1 MPRFEMP
8 PFSRR
13 LTVCVCL
20 FVGSQCL
27 VAMPV
32 CAQGAEPGAFS
43 KMAQTLNPAN
53 WKMPSMPK
61 APGFRMPGFLVPNAD
76 QERIVERKN
85 GLMTDVKTTASKSWQ
100 RTKEAFNPAR
110 LNPMNMFAGAGT
122 GPTPPA
128 QSDSP
133 GFFSSMFGAPKAATG
148 PEERVANV
156 NDFLGQQRP

>member
-1 MPRFEMP
+1 MPRFEMS

-20 FVGSQCL
+20 FVGSQCMAATS
-27 VAMPV
+27 VS
-32 CAQGAEPGAFS
+32 AQGAEPGAFS

-61 APGFRMPGFLVPNAD
+61 TPSFRMPTFLVPNAD
-76 QERIVERKN
+76 QDRIVERKD
-85 GLMTDVKTTASKSWQ
+85 GLMTDVKNTASASWQ
-100 RTKEAFNPAR
+100 RTKETFNPAR

-122 GPTPPA
+122 EKAPA
-128 QSDSP
+128 SESDSP

-156 NDFLGQQRP
+156 NDFLDLQRP